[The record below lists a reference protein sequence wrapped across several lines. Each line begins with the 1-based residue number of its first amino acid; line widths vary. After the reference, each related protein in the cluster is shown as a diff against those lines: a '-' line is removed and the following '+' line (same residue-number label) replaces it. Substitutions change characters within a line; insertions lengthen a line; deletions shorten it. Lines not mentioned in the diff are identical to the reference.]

1 MPKTR
6 SQATAAERARYL
18 EAGVQA
24 EAALHTA
31 IRLLKTRQA
40 LIADPDESRLI
51 LVHLLDLEAD
61 LAKVH
66 ADLIAFVVEQR
77 PIEPPTADDL
87 EKIKAA
93 ARELDQFTA
102 TAATAGVIL
111 GVATTVL
118 TKWRATRV

>member
-1 MPKTR
+1 MPKTL
-6 SQATAAERARYL
+6 SKATAAERACYL

-24 EAALHTA
+24 QAALHTA

-40 LIADPDESRLI
+40 LTADPDESRLI

-66 ADLIAFVVEQR
+66 ADLIAFVAEQR
-77 PIEPPTADDL
+77 PIEPPTPDDL
-87 EKIKAA
+87 ARIKSA
-93 ARELDQFTA
+93 ARELDEFTA

-111 GVATTVL
+111 RVATTL
-118 TKWRATRV
+118 LDRWQATRV